1 MNKEIQDVE
10 ATLTDVGRRCNPRL
24 VEKKHLHARQMKS
37 DTTGTG
43 TMYLI
48 RGCGTQLLTSPTD
61 ADKHTFGAQLAL
73 LHRCTTSIT
82 RLLRKRASMLL
93 IAKVLVVSRLLHK
106 TLSQHPSTPPF
117 LDDLRN
123 QLASLRRTLLK
134 RIDKRLTSANA
145 LDESIIESLAA
156 FCLATSSSA
165 DDAIHHFHQVRLD
178 VMTSHLDSSCEN
190 IPKALRLFI
199 RTLQNSKVLRS
210 RQFSD
215 VLSKLKTRPILS
227 DPEVRSLDGLEIEV
241 LGRWAAPEVINF
253 TPWIK
258 LSELGRS
265 EGLQSIKEWSS
276 QAFSRFEEGTQKAL
290 AQSNDFPELLSLRVD
305 TIESWL
311 SSWGSTI
318 THGSED
324 VLERLRKIFNDHLT
338 RILTT
343 RVQTINDIAGQISST
358 VSKWESSEHTSI
370 GSLWDSDLIAA
381 DYSNGASIFKYAVGD
396 RLLGRDDDVSA
407 VLTKYKSWLV
417 SVQDLNE
424 SIEALRRLK
433 WTDVLVGGEVEDE
446 DIDVTPRLNDE
457 DPRTIS
463 KTLHSAVGQAYQNLQ
478 DSFNDAFKAFE
489 SSHLSQ
495 KATFLLRLVR
505 LVRRDIPSGFVA
517 EDFLFSS
524 QLVSQLQHLLATE
537 IVTHIGPLAF
547 VPSTSMDSKTDKR
560 RGVPGR
566 SLWEGDPPVPVQPSP
581 STFKFLRRLTATMDE
596 SGSDLWDPSTVRV
609 LKDALEK
616 QLNKSLDST
625 LQQLEGWE
633 TPTEAISKTE
643 STVEEA
649 AENGDKKKNGA
660 GTAPET
666 VNTVEKPA
674 DASQAE
680 ALHDWKVQLLF
691 DALYLANMLG
701 DSTQLADVVER
712 IQKSAAPSV
721 TATKAIR
728 KSAQE
733 YWKRTEL
740 LFGLLAER

>member
-1 MNKEIQDVE
+1 
-10 ATLTDVGRRCNPRL
+10 
-24 VEKKHLHARQMKS
+24 
-37 DTTGTG
+37 
-43 TMYLI
+43 
-48 RGCGTQLLTSPTD
+48 
-61 ADKHTFGAQLAL
+61 
-73 LHRCTTSIT
+73 
-82 RLLRKRASMLL
+82 MLL
-93 IAKVLVVSRLLHK
+93 VAKVLIVSRLLHK
-106 TLSQHPSTPPF
+106 TLSQQPSTPPF

-134 RIDKRLTSANA
+134 RIDKRLTSANG

-156 FCLATSSSA
+156 FCLVTSSSS

-178 VMTSHLDSSCEN
+178 VITSHLDSSREN
-190 IPKALRLFI
+190 IPKALQLFI

-227 DPEVRSLDGLEIEV
+227 DPDVRSLDGLEIEV

-265 EGLQSIKEWSS
+265 EGLQSIKEWSL
-276 QAFSRFEEGTQKAL
+276 QAFSKFAEGTQKAL
-290 AQSNDFPELLSLRVD
+290 AQSNDFPELLSLRID
-305 TIESWL
+305 TIEPWL

-343 RVQTINDIAGQISST
+343 QVQTIDDIAGQISST
-358 VSKWESSEHTSI
+358 VSKWESSEHASV

-381 DYSNGASIFKYAVGD
+381 DFSNGAAVFKHAVGD
-396 RLLGRDDDVSA
+396 RLLGRDYDVSA
-407 VLTKYKSWLV
+407 VLSKYQSWLV
-417 SVQDLNE
+417 SVQELNE

-457 DPRTIS
+457 DPRTLS
-463 KTLHSAVGQAYQNLQ
+463 KALHSAVGQAYQNLQ
-478 DSFNDAFKAFE
+478 DSFHDAFKPFG

-505 LVRRDIPSGFVA
+505 LVRREIPSGFIA
-517 EDFLFSS
+517 KDFLFSS
-524 QLVSQLQHLLATE
+524 QLTPKLQHLLATD
-537 IVTHIGPLAF
+537 IVAHTGSLAF
-547 VPSTSMDSKTDKR
+547 VSSFSMAPKADKR
-560 RGVPGR
+560 RVVPGR

-596 SGSDLWDPSTVRV
+596 SGPDLWDPSTVQV
-609 LKDALEK
+609 LKNALEK
-616 QLNKSLDST
+616 QLAKSLGST
-625 LQQLEGWE
+625 LEELESWD
-633 TPTEAISKTE
+633 TSTEAIPKPETKD
-643 STVEEA
+643 EEA
-649 AENGDKKKNGA
+649 AENGDKKDNGSD
-660 GTAPET
+660 TDPDPL
-666 VNTVEKPA
+666 VTVEKPT
-674 DASQAE
+674 DAPEAE
-680 ALHDWKVQLLF
+680 ALGDWKVQLLF

-712 IQKSAAPSV
+712 VQRSADPSV
-721 TATKAIR
+721 VAAKAVR